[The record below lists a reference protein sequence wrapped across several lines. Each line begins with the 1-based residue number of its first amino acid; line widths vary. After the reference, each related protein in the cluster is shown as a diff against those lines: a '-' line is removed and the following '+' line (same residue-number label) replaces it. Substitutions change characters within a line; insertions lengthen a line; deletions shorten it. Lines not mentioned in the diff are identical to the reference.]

1 VITCP
6 IALADSGSE
15 GYSVGEPADWVQTAD
30 LFDPAFELPGSG
42 MGGVHYRTLDRQINA
57 IVPGETSRYNMRE
70 YALTTMRGVEDYSHI
85 EIEFDPIYQ
94 SLTVH
99 EVTLLRGETII
110 NKLATAEMRLLQ
122 REDELES
129 LIYNGTRTLSIVL
142 DDVRVGDVIR
152 YAYSVEGDNPIFNG
166 LRELNISTEFSV
178 PVDRLRAR
186 VLYAE
191 DRPLTLRRFHSDV
204 AVAQHTEQGVT
215 ELLVDQIALPEFKR
229 AEGTPNWRRTEGR
242 LVLSDL
248 PDWSSV
254 VEWALPMYTLVHEPI
269 PELQEIARTLRR
281 QHNNNNALVGA
292 ALRWVQDEIRYFG
305 VELGVNSHQPS
316 LPADTLQRRLGDCK
330 DKSMLLVALLAELGI
345 DSQPALVDT
354 GKWLMADAAPDRLH
368 AFDHVIVH
376 VRLDGESHWLDPTDG
391 NQSGDIG
398 QLYEPDYGKALILAP
413 GSNALTLMAS
423 PASGFNLSV
432 DKHLVLA
439 PVSEGSAI
447 LHVTSRRQ
455 GLSAEIMR
463 SRVQNNGLPDIQ
475 EDYENYYRESYPSLV
490 STLPLSFAESDG
502 NSNETQESYSLEDFW
517 QIDGNGRRYR
527 WIDADDVSEYLSSPS
542 DAYVR
547 TSPYALNHPN
557 TITERWVIDLPWAVQ
572 DDQSVVIEA
581 NEYFELERKLQ
592 MDSELQRMVMQVRY
606 KTLQSEVPVTALRSY
621 ADAVAR
627 ATDLA
632 SLYIEDNGVA
642 LANTAVSDRVVSSL
656 SDNELW
662 IFLAIAVA
670 LLYAIAEWLSER
682 WRIKDVPDA
691 IFYPVSGRKLVVML
705 LLTYGLYVVYWF
717 FRNFRYLKRAGVK
730 VRPVLRSLFSQFF
743 YYSLFRH
750 VYTQLGQHTVTGFPA
765 KRAALGAVAF
775 FLVFVVLN
783 TTDSIALTLP
793 LLLLLAVLLI
803 PLIKEIN
810 LANGVDSAAYQFNS
824 RWCVRHAMLALA
836 ILPLTGYILAN
847 QTGLIPTTRL
857 MAGTQLWG
865 FQRDFLVELVALEID
880 EPIEYFYSADMF
892 DFRLD
897 GNGYTDRTVFSY
909 WVSSE
914 GNVQY
919 SARARKD
926 IISVDQQPA
935 GDDFAYGQVLVSFGD
950 DDELILYT
958 PEEPKEARIFVSG
971 LMD

>member
-1 VITCP
+1 MPERKWCCRSTCAALFALLTVITCR

-15 GYSVGEPADWVQTAD
+15 GYSVGEPADWVQEVE
-30 LFDPAFELPGSG
+30 LFDPAFELPGTG
-42 MGGVHYRTLDRQINA
+42 VGGVHYRTLDRQINA
-57 IVPGETSRYNMRE
+57 IVPGEISRYNMRE

-94 SLTVH
+94 SLTLH
-99 EVTLLRGETII
+99 EVTLLRGETVI

-122 REDELES
+122 RENELES

-166 LRELNISTEFSV
+166 LRELNISTGFPV

-204 AVAQHTEQGVT
+204 AVVRHTEQGVT
-215 ELLVDQIALPEFKR
+215 ELLVDQLALPEYKQ
-229 AEGTPNWRRTEGR
+229 ADGTPNWRRTEGR

-254 VEWALPMYTLVHEPI
+254 VEWALPMYTLVPEPI
-269 PELQEIARTLRR
+269 PELQGIAQNLRR
-281 QHNNNNALVGA
+281 QHSSDNALVGA

-316 LPADTLQRRLGDCK
+316 LPVDTLQRRLGDCK

-376 VRLDGESHWLDPTDG
+376 VMLDGESHWLDPTDG

-398 QLYEPDYGKALILAP
+398 ELYEPDYGKALILAP
-413 GSNALTLMAS
+413 GSNVLTLMAS
-423 PASGFNLSV
+423 QASGFNLNV
-432 DKHLVLA
+432 DKLLVLA
-439 PVSEGSAI
+439 PVSEGSAT
-447 LHVTSRRQ
+447 LQVTSRRQ

-463 SRVQNNGLPDIQ
+463 SRVQNNGLPGIQ
-475 EDYENYYRESYPSLV
+475 EDYENYYRDSYPSLV

-502 NSNETQESYSLEDFW
+502 NSNATQESYSLEDFW
-517 QIDGNGRRYR
+517 QTNSDGQRYR
-527 WIDADDVSEYLSSPS
+527 WIDADDVSEYLGSPS

-557 TITERWVIDLPWAVQ
+557 TITERWVIELPWAVQ

-581 NEYFELERKLQ
+581 NAYFELERKLQ
-592 MDSELQRMVMQVRY
+592 MDSELQRMVMQIRY
-606 KTLQSEVPVTALRSY
+606 KTLQSEVPVTELRSY

-627 ATDLA
+627 ARDLT

-642 LANTAVSDRVVSSL
+642 LANTAVADRVVSSL

-662 IFLAIAVA
+662 IFLAFVVA

-682 WRIKDVPDA
+682 WRIKNIPDA
-691 IFYPVSGRKLVVML
+691 IFYPVSRTKLVVMM
-705 LLTYGLYVVYWF
+705 LLTYGLYIVYWF
-717 FRNFRYLKRAGVK
+717 FRNFRYLKRSGVK
-730 VRPVLRSLFSQFF
+730 VRPVLRALFSQFF

-750 VYTQLGQHTVTGFPA
+750 VYTQLGQHTATEFPA
-765 KRAALGAVAF
+765 KRVGSRCCRLFPGPCTPEQSRFNRPDSTVVAVASGAV
-775 FLVFVVLN
+775 
-783 TTDSIALTLP
+783 D
-793 LLLLLAVLLI
+793 
-803 PLIKEIN
+803 
-810 LANGVDSAAYQFNS
+810 AADQ
-824 RWCVRHAMLALA
+824 
-836 ILPLTGYILAN
+836 
-847 QTGLIPTTRL
+847 
-857 MAGTQLWG
+857 
-865 FQRDFLVELVALEID
+865 
-880 EPIEYFYSADMF
+880 
-892 DFRLD
+892 
-897 GNGYTDRTVFSY
+897 
-909 WVSSE
+909 
-914 GNVQY
+914 
-919 SARARKD
+919 KD
-926 IISVDQQPA
+926 QP
-935 GDDFAYGQVLVSFGD
+935 GQWH
-950 DDELILYT
+950 
-958 PEEPKEARIFVSG
+958 
-971 LMD
+971 